1 MAHFAKI
8 DKNGVV
14 ENVIVAEQDFVDTL
28 EGTYV
33 QTSYNTMNGKHTDGK
48 TPLRWKYANAGDIYN
63 SDMDEFHPIQPFS
76 SWVFDKTKREWNPP
90 VTYPTDGKDYSWEED
105 EYLKDKTKGW
115 VEIS

>member
-8 DKNGVV
+8 DKNGIV

-28 EGTYV
+28 EGTWI
-33 QTSYNTMNGKHTDGK
+33 QTSYNTVDGKHTNGG

-63 SDMDEFHPIQPFS
+63 SEMDEFHISSPFD

-90 VTYPTDGKDYSWEED
+90 VTYPTDGKDYAWDEATYLED
-105 EYLKDKTKGW
+105 NTKGW
-115 VEIS
+115 LELK